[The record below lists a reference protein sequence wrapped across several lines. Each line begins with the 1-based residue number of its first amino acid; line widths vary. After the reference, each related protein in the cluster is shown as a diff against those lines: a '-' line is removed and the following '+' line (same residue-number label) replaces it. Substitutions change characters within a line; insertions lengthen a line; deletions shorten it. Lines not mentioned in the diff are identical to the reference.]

1 MKILMFNHEFP
12 PIGGGGGWVSYFLG
26 KHFAAA
32 GHEVHLITSQFK
44 ARPVARGPVPRE
56 RDRGIET
63 RRSLLPVARGP
74 VPREH
79 STANAR
85 PVARGPVPREHST
98 AAETVQEIEGFHVH
112 RVPALRKN
120 PDVCAVHEMLT
131 YAVSSSVYGLK
142 FAKKF
147 QPDITQV
154 FFGIPAGG
162 GAYLLKKFQKVPY
175 VVFLG
180 GRDVPRPNPDPGY
193 YRWLYLLLK
202 PVIRAIWGNASMLV
216 ACSDGLR
223 ELAQETDANVN
234 INVIPDGLDLA
245 RFEPAQREAH
255 PETVRIL
262 TIGRLIPRK
271 GFQFLIRAL
280 PHILAKTET
289 NFEIEIVGD
298 GPYRDELLQ
307 LAESL
312 GVASHIHF
320 AGSVP
325 YAELPEKYRCADIF
339 ILPSLAEGMP
349 LVVLEAMGTGLPIV
363 ASRVQGIDELVA
375 AGVNGEVFDPG
386 DVDGLARCIVKL
398 INAGEQRIAMGKASI
413 ERVKPYDWKHIA
425 DAYLALYAKI
435 LADSSPTSR
444 SETKL

>member
-44 ARPVARGPVPRE
+44 ARHAAREPVPRE

-280 PHILAKTET
+280 PHILAKTEA

-312 GVASHIHF
+312 GVASHLHF

-325 YAELPEKYRCADIF
+325 YAELPEKYRRADIF

-386 DVDGLARCIVKL
+386 DVDGLARCLVKL

>member
-44 ARPVARGPVPRE
+44 GPVSGE
-56 RDRGIET
+56 F
-63 RRSLLPVARGP
+63 
-74 VPREH
+74 
-79 STANAR
+79 
-85 PVARGPVPREHST
+85 ST
-98 AAETVQEIEGFHVH
+98 AAETVQEVEGFHVH

-162 GAYLLKKFQKVPY
+162 GAYLLKKICKVPY

-234 INVIPDGLDLA
+234 INVIPDGLALA
-245 RFEPAQREAH
+245 RFEPAQRESH

-289 NFEIEIVGD
+289 HFEIEIVGD

-312 GVASHIHF
+312 GVASKIHF
-320 AGSVP
+320 SGSVP
-325 YAELPEKYRCADIF
+325 YAELPEKYRRADIF

-375 AGVNGEVFDPG
+375 AGINGEVFDPG
-386 DVDGLARCIVKL
+386 DVDGLARCLVKL